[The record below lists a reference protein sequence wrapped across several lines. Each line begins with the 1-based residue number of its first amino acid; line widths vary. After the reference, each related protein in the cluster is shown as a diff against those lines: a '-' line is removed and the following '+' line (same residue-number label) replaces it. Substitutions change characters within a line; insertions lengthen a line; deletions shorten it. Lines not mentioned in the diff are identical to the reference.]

1 MRLLTSAEARGDGGL
16 LLMPAAEHLVKITLT
31 LQRLPDFRDVGLS
44 MFEQLLGFGV
54 YGTHEALAQIDF
66 ARR

>member
-1 MRLLTSAEARGDGGL
+1 M